1 MDIVKIT
8 MRGYGCEIAKG
19 IINKLD
25 YDKINNLIDDVWY
38 KNLFKKIKESS
49 KIETYSEDYGLVSG
63 NIKIE
68 VNDDVI
74 IDNDVSTIELLNG
87 INTITKDIENPIT
100 DEIILTTVQHQEGVI
115 CDTIF
120 VLNDKFNISKLSF
133 IKKNIIYNIDNPS
146 ISSVY
151 CELYYDGEIIPL
163 IDSETD
169 LRTSRLY
176 LEKNNK
182 NE

>member
-1 MDIVKIT
+1 
-8 MRGYGCEIAKG
+8 MRKENNELQLYNSAYEACKDTKA
-19 IINKLD
+19 IIIGTEWNEFRALD
-25 YDKINNLIDDVWY
+25 FL
-38 KNLFKKIKESS
+38 KIKESS